1 MSFVCPSEKTTPDPT
16 LSRNSVADVQSGRSA
31 RPVVAWQQFADS
43 HCLLRRSVL
52 RRLEQLQLGK
62 LTLIENHGRQQFGS
76 TEARDLSAAVS
87 VRDRR
92 FYRYLV
98 LGGSI
103 GAAEAYIRGYWD
115 SPDLTAT
122 LRLFARN
129 LDVAQ
134 SMERGV
140 TYLLKPL
147 RVALNALK
155 RNTRRGSRKNISA
168 HYDLSNDF
176 FSLMLDRT
184 MTYSSGIFRSETTDL
199 EEASTEKYDRICRKL
214 ELTPSDRVLE
224 IGSGWGGFAEH
235 AARRYGCRVV
245 TTTISNQQYEY
256 AARRF
261 QDAGLGNRIS
271 LLKQDYRDLTGQF
284 DKIASIE
291 MIESVGAEYLPQ
303 FFQKCSELLTAD
315 GTMAL
320 QTITIPEYRYE
331 SYRRSVDFIQRY
343 IFPGGLLPSL
353 GSIAGA
359 LGAATDLRIVLAED
373 FAQHYATTLAAWRQS
388 FWQNIES
395 IKSLGFDQTFI
406 RTWNYYLCYC
416 EAGFHERQIGVAQM
430 LLAKPRSVSSA
441 LAVP

>member
-1 MSFVCPSEKTTPDPT
+1 MRANEW
-16 LSRNSVADVQSGRSA
+16 SA
-31 RPVVAWQQFADS
+31 V
-43 HCLLRRSVL
+43 
-52 RRLEQLQLGK
+52 
-62 LTLIENHGRQQFGS
+62 
-76 TEARDLSAAVS
+76 VS
-87 VRDRR
+87 VQDRR

-115 SPDLTAT
+115 SPDLTAA

-140 TYLLKPL
+140 TNLLKPL
-147 RVALNALK
+147 RVALNAFK

-184 MTYSSGIFRSETTDL
+184 MTYSSGIFNSESTEL
-199 EEASTEKYDRICRKL
+199 EDASIEKYDRICRKL
-214 ELTPSDRVLE
+214 QLTPSDRVLE

-235 AARRYGCRVV
+235 AAREYGCRVV

-261 QDAGLGNRIS
+261 QNAGLGKRIS
-271 LLKQDYRDLTGQF
+271 LLKQDYRDLAGQY

-291 MIESVGAEYLPQ
+291 MIESVGAEYLPK
-303 FFQKCSELLTAD
+303 FFQKCSELLAPD
-315 GTMAL
+315 GVMAL
-320 QTITIPEYRYE
+320 QTITIPEYRYK

-343 IFPGGLLPSL
+343 IFPGGLLPSF
-353 GSIAGA
+353 GSMGRRPRIRDRSTHRVDRRFCPA
-359 LGAATDLRIVLAED
+359 LCDHARGMASTLLAEYRVRQISGIRPELHQD
-373 FAQHYATTLAAWRQS
+373 LALLFVLLRGGLPRAANRGLADAAGEASISQYSTLRQVEVADAAPRIARRGGCQS
-388 FWQNIES
+388 RTQVRLRRLDYQ
-395 IKSLGFDQTFI
+395 SLGEGKSI
-406 RTWNYYLCYC
+406 PW
-416 EAGFHERQIGVAQM
+416 
-430 LLAKPRSVSSA
+430 
-441 LAVP
+441 